1 MGSGLLFSKHCV
13 DSKMYSCTSEN
24 RVGAFSCEYLGQA
37 SSESNATCV
46 GINNNNDD
54 SIRSYKAFCN
64 YNSRVV
70 NKFYSDNTCTSEKQ
84 TEVVYAAA
92 PNNDNCVC
100 PGGPSISTLSNASCP
115 NTCNSNNDTNNWN
128 GANYVSLLCNNS
140 LVYSCTG
147 QNQTRISAVVWAG
160 MARL

>member
-1 MGSGLLFSKHCV
+1 MGPTQWGERTTLVNTVWTQRCIHVPARTGLALSVVNTWGKL
-13 DSKMYSCTSEN
+13 
-24 RVGAFSCEYLGQA
+24 AL
-37 SSESNATCV
+37 ESNATCV

-100 PGGPSISTLSNASCP
+100 PGGPPYLHLAMPPAQTLAIRTTTP
-115 NTCNSNNDTNNWN
+115 IIGTELT
-128 GANYVSLLCNNS
+128 
-140 LVYSCTG
+140 T
-147 QNQTRISAVVWAG
+147 
-160 MARL
+160 